1 MHCRAGEES
10 ATVQVVVQLMAKQ
23 TGTVRQTPRAYKLQT
38 GKIFHMDSLPL
49 FLDADDE
56 IKTLENLYASNPCHA
71 SPDIADSC
79 ICMHTAAYP
88 ARPFVRYQLSM
99 PHAGR

>member
-1 MHCRAGEES
+1 MVLENKMTQVASGSPFVTGCVHCSAGEES

-23 TGTVRQTPRAYKLQT
+23 SGTLRQTPREYKLQT

-56 IKTLENLYASNPCHA
+56 INTLEHLYVSTLLPCI
-71 SPDIADSC
+71 SS
-79 ICMHTAAYP
+79 
-88 ARPFVRYQLSM
+88 S
-99 PHAGR
+99 